1 MLINRGVFM
10 KKVMKV
16 LISVLIIFIGIN
28 PMEIFANS
36 YSETDSID
44 NENKSEVENLH
55 VYGIHTGLDQAVM
68 EAIDLYNSDGN
79 PYPHAHYECSKNN
92 SHISYNLQICDVCGA
107 VVEYHPGNCTWQTW
121 EECYTRLGIKL
132 PNWNSASNWH
142 NGAAASGYTVIP
154 WSSGYVPPSNCIIEW
169 AGHVAWCD
177 SADSVG
183 VNLVDGNIKMNGQ
196 WVDRNYQWWSWAQ
209 LQSFR
214 GNPKYVI
221 ILNGSSPVTT
231 TVSFDN
237 NGISKDYSHP
247 TFSFRANASK
257 TGKFTASGVAY
268 HRVGHSEE
276 YKELGDSG
284 LNINL
289 NYCVANIDFLT
300 EHNTT
305 LQPGTDY
312 QYRYYVDFDGTRYWS
327 DIWYFTSSSIAVTG
341 ITVSPATVNIVEGNT
356 YSLTATVTPSN
367 ATNKTVTWTSSNTA
381 VATVSNGTVTG
392 KSAGTA
398 TITAKTSNGLTAT
411 CKVTVKAKTVDV
423 TKITVSPTT
432 ASIVEGNTYSLT
444 AAVTP
449 SNATDK
455 TVTWT
460 SSNTAIATV
469 SNGTVTG
476 KSAGTATIT
485 AKASNGMTAT
495 CTVTVRTRTVEVTG
509 ITVSQTTASIVEGN
523 TYPLT
528 ATVTPGNATDKTVEW
543 TSSNTAVATVTNGT
557 VKGVSAGTAT
567 ITAKTSNGLTATCK
581 VTVKA
586 KTVDVT
592 KITVS
597 PTTASIVEGNTYSLT
612 AAVTPGNAT
621 DKTVTWTSS
630 NKAVATVTNGTVK
643 GVSAGTATIT
653 AKASNGMTATCKVTV
668 TAKTVKVTGVALNK
682 TSLNVVKGKTA
693 TLKAT
698 VSPSDAA
705 NKAVTWKSSN
715 TGVLT
720 VSSSGK
726 ITAKTPGKATVTVTT
741 ADGSYTAKCTVRV
754 QFTDVTDT
762 GEFFYTPVYNLVDKK
777 VIEGWSDGTFRP
789 YNVCNRASVVTFLWR
804 MKGKPSGG
812 TAKFKDLTGNS
823 DFDKAIAWASQK
835 GIAEGYSD
843 NTFRPWVTCNRAAVI
858 TFIWRAAGKPV
869 PTKMASFK
877 DMTGNTDFD
886 LAISW
891 ASEKGITTGYSDNTF
906 RPWDTCTRA
915 AIVSFLYR
923 ARTYIK

>member
-460 SSNTAIATV
+460 SSN
-469 SNGTVTG
+469 
-476 KSAGTATIT
+476 
-485 AKASNGMTAT
+485 
-495 CTVTVRTRTVEVTG
+495 
-509 ITVSQTTASIVEGN
+509 
-523 TYPLT
+523 
-528 ATVTPGNATDKTVEW
+528 
-543 TSSNTAVATVTNGT
+543 
-557 VKGVSAGTAT
+557 
-567 ITAKTSNGLTATCK
+567 
-581 VTVKA
+581 
-586 KTVDVT
+586 
-592 KITVS
+592 
-597 PTTASIVEGNTYSLT
+597 
-612 AAVTPGNAT
+612 
-621 DKTVTWTSS
+621 
-630 NKAVATVTNGTVK
+630 KAVATVTNGTVK

>member
-1 MLINRGVFM
+1 MKEKHDKMLINRGVFM

-460 SSNTAIATV
+460 SSN
-469 SNGTVTG
+469 
-476 KSAGTATIT
+476 
-485 AKASNGMTAT
+485 
-495 CTVTVRTRTVEVTG
+495 
-509 ITVSQTTASIVEGN
+509 
-523 TYPLT
+523 
-528 ATVTPGNATDKTVEW
+528 
-543 TSSNTAVATVTNGT
+543 
-557 VKGVSAGTAT
+557 
-567 ITAKTSNGLTATCK
+567 
-581 VTVKA
+581 
-586 KTVDVT
+586 
-592 KITVS
+592 
-597 PTTASIVEGNTYSLT
+597 
-612 AAVTPGNAT
+612 
-621 DKTVTWTSS
+621 
-630 NKAVATVTNGTVK
+630 KAVATVTNGTVK